1 MEKGISMELHPIL
14 SAMRRNKVGAIVIV
28 VQTAITLAIL
38 CNSLFLIQQRL
49 RSSER
54 PTGLQEQDLFTMA
67 NQWVGNPPDLAAKVQ
82 ADLAALRALPEV
94 VDAFVSQSYPLSN
107 GGWGDGVSLE
117 AEDAHW
123 VTNSA
128 LYFADEHGLSTLGL
142 KLVAGRNFDP
152 AEVIERNNMVVA
164 KPPAA
169 LIVSQ
174 ALATKLFPNGDA
186 LGKSIYLGS
195 YKSKAPIIGIVER
208 LQQPWPLIGNQ
219 RIEYSMLQPYRFVE
233 QYAHYVVRAKPGQ
246 LQAAIKSAKKQLLAI
261 NRGRINDKTRTMAE
275 TRQRAYRDDRGLA
288 IILSVVS
295 VVLLIVTAFGIIGV
309 TSFWVSQRRRQ
320 IGIRRAM
327 GATRTAI
334 LRYFQ
339 TENLMIASAGA
350 VLGILLALSL
360 NFFMAGKFEMA
371 RLDIGS
377 TVVAAVI
384 VLLLGQI
391 AVLWPAMRAASIS
404 PVVAIRNT

>member
-1 MEKGISMELHPIL
+1 MELHPIL
-14 SAMRRNKVGAIVIV
+14 SAMRRNKVGALVIV

-49 RSSER
+49 LSSER
-54 PTGLQEQDLFTMA
+54 PTGLQEQDIFTMA

-94 VDAFVSQSYPLSN
+94 VDAFASQSYPLSN

-117 AEDAHW
+117 ATDAHW
-123 VTNSA
+123 LTNSA

-142 KLVAGRNFDP
+142 KLVSGRNFDP
-152 AEVIERNNMVVA
+152 AEIIERNDLEG

-169 LIVSQ
+169 IIVSQ
-174 ALATKLFPNGDA
+174 ALAAKLFPSGDA
-186 LGKSIYLGS
+186 LGKSIYLS
-195 YKSKAPIIGIVER
+195 NYKSKAPIVGIVER
-208 LQQPWPLIGNQ
+208 LQQPWVSITNN
-219 RIEYSMLQPYRFVE
+219 RVEYAMLQSYRFVE
-233 QYAHYVVRAKPGQ
+233 QYSHYIVRAKPGQ
-246 LQAAIKSAKKQLLAI
+246 LRAAMKSAQKQLLAI
-261 NRGRINDKTRTMAE
+261 NRGRINDKTRSIAE
-275 TRQRAYRDDRGLA
+275 SRERAYRDDRGLA
-288 IILSVVS
+288 IILGVVS
-295 VVLLIVTAFGIIGV
+295 VVLLIVTAFGIVGV

-327 GATRTAI
+327 GASRTAI

-339 TENLMIASAGA
+339 TENLMIATAGA
-350 VLGILLALSL
+350 VLGILLALTL
-360 NFFMAGKFEMA
+360 NVLMAGKFEMA
-371 RLDIGS
+371 RLNVGS
-377 TVVAAVI
+377 TIAAAVI

-404 PVVAIRNT
+404 PVVAIRNS

>member
-1 MEKGISMELHPIL
+1 MELHPIL
-14 SAMRRNKVGAIVIV
+14 SALRRNKVGAIVIV

-54 PTGLQEQDLFTMA
+54 PTGLQEQDIFTMA

-94 VDAFVSQSYPLSN
+94 VDAFVSQSYPLSD
-107 GGWGDGVSLE
+107 GGWDDGISYE
-117 AEDAHW
+117 GGDAHW
-123 VTNSA
+123 VTNGA
-128 LYFADEHGLSTLGL
+128 LYFADEHGLPTLGL
-142 KLVAGRNFDP
+142 KLVAGRNFEP
-152 AEVIERNNMVVA
+152 AEVVERNDLES

-195 YKSKAPIIGIVER
+195 YKRKAPIVGIVER
-208 LQQPWPLIGNQ
+208 LQQPWISVTNNNV
-219 RIEYSMLQPYRFVE
+219 EYAMLQPYRFIDT
-233 QYAHYVVRAKPGQ
+233 YSYYVVRAKPGQ
-246 LQAAIKSAKKQLLAI
+246 LAAAMQSARKQLLAI
-261 NRGRINDKTRTMAE
+261 NRGRINERTRTMTE
-275 TRQRAYRDDRGLA
+275 TRRSAYRDDRGLA
-288 IILSVVS
+288 IILGVVS

-327 GATRTAI
+327 GASRSAI

-339 TENLMIASAGA
+339 TENLMIAAAGA
-350 VLGILLALSL
+350 VLGVLLALTL
-360 NFFMAGKFEMA
+360 NFLMAGKFEMA
-371 RLDIGS
+371 RLNVGS
-377 TVVAAVI
+377 TVIAAVT
-384 VLLLGQI
+384 VVLLGQI

>member
-1 MEKGISMELHPIL
+1 MDKGMSMELHPIL

-38 CNSLFLIQQRL
+38 CNSLFLIQERL

-54 PTGLQEQDLFTMA
+54 PTGLQEQDIFTIA

-94 VDAFVSQSYPLSN
+94 VDAFASQSYPLSN

-117 AEDAHW
+117 ATNAHW

-142 KLVAGRNFDP
+142 KLVAGRNFD
-152 AEVIERNNMVVA
+152 ASEIVERNDLEG

-169 LIVSQ
+169 IIVSQ
-174 ALATKLFPNGDA
+174 ALATKLFPNADA
-186 LGKSIYLGS
+186 LGKSIYLGT

-208 LQQPWPLIGNQ
+208 LQQPWVSVANN
-219 RIEYSMLQPYRFVE
+219 RVEYAMLQPYRFVE
-233 QYAHYVVRAKPGQ
+233 QYSHYIVRAKPGQ
-246 LQAAIKSAKKQLLAI
+246 LRAAMKSAQKQLLAI
-261 NRGRINDKTRTMAE
+261 NHGRINDKTRTMAE
-275 TRQRAYRDDRGLA
+275 SRERAYRDDRGLA
-288 IILSVVS
+288 IILAVVS
-295 VVLLIVTAFGIIGV
+295 LMLLIVTAFGIIGV

-327 GATRTAI
+327 GASRTAI

-339 TENLMIASAGA
+339 TENLMMASAGA
-350 VLGILLALSL
+350 ALGVLLALAL
-360 NFFMAGKFEMA
+360 NFLMASKFEMA

-377 TVVAAVI
+377 TVVAAVV

-391 AVLWPAMRAASIS
+391 AVLWPALRAASIS

>member
-1 MEKGISMELHPIL
+1 
-14 SAMRRNKVGAIVIV
+14 
-28 VQTAITLAIL
+28 
-38 CNSLFLIQQRL
+38 
-49 RSSER
+49 
-54 PTGLQEQDLFTMA
+54 MA

-82 ADLAALRALPEV
+82 ADLAVLRALPEV
-94 VDAFVSQSYPLSN
+94 VDAFASQSYPLSN

-117 AEDAHW
+117 AADSHW

-152 AEVIERNNMVVA
+152 GEITERNDMEG

-169 LIVSQ
+169 IIVSQ

-195 YKSKAPIIGIVER
+195 YKSKAPIVGIVER
-208 LQQPWPLIGNQ
+208 LQQPWVSVTNN
-219 RIEYSMLQPYRFVE
+219 RVEYAMLQPYRFVE
-233 QYAHYVVRAKPGQ
+233 QYSHYIVRAKPGQ
-246 LQAAIKSAKKQLLAI
+246 LEAAMKRAQKQLLTI

-288 IILSVVS
+288 IILGVVS
-295 VVLLIVTAFGIIGV
+295 VVLLAVTAFGIIGI

-327 GATRTAI
+327 GASRSAI

-339 TENLMIASAGA
+339 TENLMIGTAGA
-350 VLGILLALSL
+350 VLGILLALTL
-360 NFFMAGKFEMA
+360 NFLMAGKFEMT
-371 RLDIGS
+371 RLDVGS

-391 AVLWPAMRAASIS
+391 AVLWPALRAASIS

>member
-1 MEKGISMELHPIL
+1 MELHPIL

-38 CNSLFLIQQRL
+38 CNSMFLIQQRL
-49 RSSER
+49 RSSDR
-54 PTGLQEQDLFTMA
+54 PTGLQEHDIFTMA

-94 VDAFVSQSYPLSN
+94 VDAYASQSYPLSN
-107 GGWGDGVSLE
+107 GGWDDGLSFE
-117 AEDAHW
+117 AGDAHY
-123 VTNSA
+123 VASAA

-152 AEVIERNNMVVA
+152 AEVVERSDMEG
-164 KPPAA
+164 KPPAG

-186 LGKSIYLGS
+186 LGRSIYLGD
-195 YKSKAPIIGIVER
+195 YKQKAPIIGIVER
-208 LQQPWPLIGNQ
+208 LQQPWISVKNS
-219 RIEYSMLQPYRFVE
+219 RVEYAMLQPYRYVE
-233 QYAHYVVRAKPGQ
+233 HYSYYIVRAKPGR
-246 LQAAIKSAKKQLLAI
+246 LLAAMKSAQKQLLAL
-261 NRGRINDKTRTMAE
+261 NRGRINDKTRSMSE

-288 IILSVVS
+288 IILGVVS
-295 VVLLIVTAFGIIGV
+295 VVLLIVTAFGIVGV

-327 GATRTAI
+327 GASRTAI

-350 VLGILLALSL
+350 VLGILLAVTL
-360 NFFMAGKFEMA
+360 NLLMAGKFELA
-371 RLDIGS
+371 RLNIGS
-377 TVVAAVI
+377 TAIAAII

-391 AVLWPAMRAASIS
+391 AVLWPALRAASIS

>member
-1 MEKGISMELHPIL
+1 MELHPIL
-14 SAMRRNKVGAIVIV
+14 SSMRRNKVGAIVIV
-28 VQTAITLAIL
+28 IQTALTLAIL

-54 PTGLQEQDLFTMA
+54 PTGLQEQDIFTMA

-94 VDAFVSQSYPLSN
+94 VDAFVSNSYPLSD
-107 GGWGDGVSLE
+107 GGWDDGLSLQ
-117 AEDAHW
+117 AGDAHW
-123 VTNSA
+123 VTTGA
-128 LYFADEHGLSTLGL
+128 LYFTDEHGLSTLGL
-142 KLVAGRNFDP
+142 KLIAGRNFDP
-152 AEVIERNNMVVA
+152 AEIIERNDMEG

-174 ALATKLFPNGDA
+174 ALATKLFPDGNA
-186 LGKSIYLGS
+186 LGRSIYLAD
-195 YKSKAPIIGIVER
+195 YKQKVPIVGIVER
-208 LQQPWPLIGNQ
+208 LQQPWISVKN
-219 RIEYSMLQPYRFVE
+219 RKVEYAMLQPYRYVE
-233 QYAHYVVRAKPGQ
+233 QYSDYVVRAKPGQ
-246 LQAAIKSAKKQLLAI
+246 LKAAMKSAEKQLLAI

-288 IILSVVS
+288 IILGVVS

-327 GATRTAI
+327 GASRTAI

-339 TENLMIASAGA
+339 TENLMIATAGS
-350 VLGILLALSL
+350 VLGVLLALTL
-360 NFFMAGKFEMA
+360 NFLIAGKFEMA
-371 RLDIGS
+371 RLNVGS
-377 TVVAAVI
+377 TIVAAVI
-384 VLLLGQI
+384 VVLLGQI
-391 AVLWPAMRAASIS
+391 AVLWPALRAAAIS
-404 PVVAIRNT
+404 PVVAIRNS